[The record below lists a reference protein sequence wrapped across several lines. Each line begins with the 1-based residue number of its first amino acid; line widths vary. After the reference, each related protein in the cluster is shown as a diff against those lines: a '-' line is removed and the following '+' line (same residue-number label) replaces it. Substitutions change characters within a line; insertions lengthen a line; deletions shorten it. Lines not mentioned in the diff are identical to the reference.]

1 MAVAFLATP
10 PWAPPPSP
18 SGTWRASSSR
28 ASSRASWASR
38 APPSGR
44 RARGRAV
51 GVGAGAGAGFFA
63 GVAFFAGVFAFA
75 GDLAPPEP
83 RNLSLKSLFDRFFSC
98 ALNASSARI
107 FAQAPAETNE
117 RGGNVSER
125 FRNVSSR
132 FAKKKR
138 RDGPRSRSNLARTS
152 RAPNVD
158 KSAVGCSRIVAPR
171 RLVGEGRTGTVL
183 ATPAASAADRR
194 SPLGGRLAG
203 RRRGLGLLV
212 VGLGLLREN
221 SGGERNEVRQ
231 PGEATRGG
239 RASNCATSAAR
250 VLTAAR
256 ARGSDGRGATRADR
270 VSRRTRRPAPPRI
283 REARLRN
290 QKSSSETKLKRAFE
304 RGSVASRARTG
315 AALALALDLLFFFAI
330 VRSAPV
336 WSGASVLWRE
346 PTRARRVHRGSPRP
360 NRGFATER
368 ILGGKNDC
376 DLRETDVDRSTDAS

>member
-1 MAVAFLATP
+1 MITHPPFFSSTFFALGAGDLTGDLAALAGVAFLATP
-10 PWAPPPSP
+10 PLGATAFAF
-18 SGTWRASSSR
+18 GDLAGVFFAGVFFAGVLGFAGAAFEGVVRVD
-28 ASSRASWASR
+28 
-38 APPSGR
+38 
-44 RARGRAV
+44 ARV

-158 KSAVGCSRIVAPR
+158 KSAVECSRIVAPR

-183 ATPAASAADRR
+183 GHTGGERGGFR
-194 SPLGGRLAG
+194 LSPLGGRLAG

-221 SGGERNEVRQ
+221 TQ
-231 PGEATRGG
+231 
-239 RASNCATSAAR
+239 
-250 VLTAAR
+250 
-256 ARGSDGRGATRADR
+256 
-270 VSRRTRRPAPPRI
+270 RR
-283 REARLRN
+283 RE
-290 QKSSSETKLKRAFE
+290 E
-304 RGSVASRARTG
+304 
-315 AALALALDLLFFFAI
+315 
-330 VRSAPV
+330 
-336 WSGASVLWRE
+336 
-346 PTRARRVHRGSPRP
+346 
-360 NRGFATER
+360 
-368 ILGGKNDC
+368 
-376 DLRETDVDRSTDAS
+376 